1 MGYNMEEIIANK
13 EVLSK
18 LLSGID
24 KLANTVKVTLGPS
37 GNTVIIADEYGK
49 PYATKDGVS
58 VSNYIKLKDPV
69 ENIGVTMIK
78 EVAKKTAEEAGDGTT
93 TSIVLAQALITN
105 GIKFLNDGGTYN
117 DIKEIYST
125 LLPKVLNLIKDAST
139 TITADDIV
147 DVATV
152 SANNDR
158 EIGELIQV
166 AFNHSTVVK
175 VEEGKAIKDSLELI
189 TGVTYPVTY
198 LSKKFIT
205 NEAKNTAEVNDAV
218 VLLLGCKLD
227 KLDNLKKVLTYCNKE
242 EKPLLIITEFI
253 SDDALHMLETNH
265 INNALKILAV
275 KTPGYANYRNEYI
288 KDLSDLTDSI
298 IIDDLSKMVEV
309 ERLGRIKSVTAK
321 SNETVLI
328 PYDDIDIEQ
337 RITNLF
343 TLSKQPNL
351 GGYDKKILL
360 ERIDNLNGKVSI
372 IKVGAKSEIEMK
384 ERYDRIEDAVYAV
397 SSALE
402 EGVLEGGGV
411 ALYKIADTLDIDSS
425 KSLHLILQALRA
437 PNKTINENGAKVNP
451 FVFDDY
457 TVVDPTKVT
466 RCALENAASVA
477 LTILGTKAV
486 VLNEHLW

>member
-1 MGYNMEEIIANK
+1 MEEIIFGK
-13 EVLSK
+13 EVKNK
-18 LLSGID
+18 LLNGID
-24 KLANTVKVTLGPS
+24 KLANTVKVTMGPS

-78 EVAKKTAEEAGDGTT
+78 EVAKKTADEAGDGTT
-93 TSIVLAQALITN
+93 TSIVLAQSLITN
-105 GIKFLNDGGTYN
+105 GIAFLNKGGTYN
-117 DIKEIYST
+117 EIKEVYSK
-125 LLPKVLNLIKDAST
+125 LLPQVLNLIEDVST
-139 TITADDIV
+139 KVTADNVV

-152 SANNDR
+152 SANNDSK
-158 EIGELIQV
+158 IGQLIQV

-175 VEEGKAIKDSLELI
+175 VEEGKDIKDTLELI

-198 LSKKFIT
+198 FSKKFIT
-205 NEAKNTAEVNDAV
+205 NDAKNTAEINDAV

-227 KLDNLKKVLTYCNKE
+227 KLDNLKKVLTHCNTT

-265 INNALKILAV
+265 INNALQILPI
-275 KTPGYANYRNEYI
+275 KTPGYASYRNEYI
-288 KDLSDLTDSI
+288 KDLSELTNSNI
-298 IIDDLSKMVEV
+298 IGNLSKMVEV
-309 ERLGRIKSVTAK
+309 EQLGKIKSVTTK
-321 SNETVLI
+321 PTETVLI
-328 PYDDIDIEQ
+328 PHDDIEIEE

-343 TLSKQPNL
+343 TLSKESEL
-351 GGYDKKILL
+351 SDYDKKILL

-411 ALYKIADTLDIDSS
+411 ALYKIADTLDVDSS
-425 KSLHLILQALRA
+425 KSLYLILQALRA
-437 PNKTINENGAKVNP
+437 PNLTINENGAKVNP
-451 FVFDDY
+451 FIFDDY
-457 TVVDPTKVT
+457 TVVDPAKVT

>member
-1 MGYNMEEIIANK
+1 MEEIISGK
-13 EVLSK
+13 EVRDK

-58 VSNYIKLKDPV
+58 VSNYIKLQDPV

-78 EVAKKTAEEAGDGTT
+78 EVAKKTADEAGDGTT

-117 DIKEIYST
+117 DIKDVYST
-125 LLPKVLNLIKDAST
+125 LLPKVLTLIKEKST
-139 TITADDIV
+139 RISVDNIT

-152 SANNDR
+152 SANNDSK
-158 EIGELIQV
+158 IGELIQV
-166 AFNHSTVVK
+166 AFNHSQVVK
-175 VEEGKAIKDSLELI
+175 VEEGKDIVDSLDLI

-198 LSKKFIT
+198 FSKRFIT
-205 NEAKNTAEVNDAV
+205 NDSKNTAEVKDAL
-218 VLLLGCKLD
+218 VLLLDCKLD
-227 KLDNLKKVLTYCNKE
+227 KLDKLKKVLTYCNE
-242 EKPLLIITEFI
+242 NEKPLLIITEFI

-265 INNALKILAV
+265 INKALQILPI
-275 KTPGYANYRNEYI
+275 KTPGFASYRTEYI
-288 KDLSDLTDSI
+288 KDLSVITESNI
-298 IIDDLSKMVEV
+298 IGDLSKMIEINQ
-309 ERLGRIKSVTAK
+309 LGRIKSVTSK
-321 SNETVLI
+321 PSESVLI
-328 PYDDIDIEQ
+328 PFDDIDIEQ

-343 TLSKQPNL
+343 SLSKDDGL
-351 GGYDKKILL
+351 SDYDKKMLL
-360 ERIDNLNGKVSI
+360 ERINNLNGKVSI

-402 EGVLEGGGV
+402 EGVLQGGGV
-411 ALYKIADTLDIDSS
+411 ALYKIADSLDTKSD
-425 KSLHLILQALRA
+425 KSLRLILNALRA
-437 PNKTINENGAKVNP
+437 PNLTINENGAIINP
-451 FVFDDY
+451 FTFNDY
-457 TVVDPTKVT
+457 KIVDPTKVT

-477 LTILGTKAV
+477 LTILGTKSI

>member
-1 MGYNMEEIIANK
+1 MEEIIANK

-78 EVAKKTAEEAGDGTT
+78 EVAKKTADEAGDGTT
-93 TSIVLAQALITN
+93 TSIVLAQSLITN
-105 GIKFLNDGGTYN
+105 GITFLNDGGTYN
-117 DIKEIYST
+117 EIKEVYSE
-125 LLPKVLNLIKDAST
+125 LLPQVLNLIEGAST
-139 TITADDIV
+139 KVTADNVV

-152 SANNDR
+152 SANNDSK
-158 EIGELIQV
+158 IGELIQV

-198 LSKKFIT
+198 FSKKFIT
-205 NEAKNTAEVNDAV
+205 NDAKNTAEVNNAV

-227 KLDNLKKVLTYCNKE
+227 KLDNLKKVLTHCNKA

-265 INNALKILAV
+265 INNALQILPI
-275 KTPGYANYRNEYI
+275 KTPGYASYRNEYI
-288 KDLSDLTDSI
+288 KDLSELTDSI
-298 IIDDLSKMVEV
+298 IIGDLSKMVEV
-309 ERLGRIKSVTAK
+309 DQLGRIKSVTTK
-321 SNETVLI
+321 STETVLI
-328 PYDDIDIEQ
+328 PHDDIDITE

-343 TLSKQPNL
+343 TLSKEAEL
-351 GGYDKKILL
+351 SDYDKKILL

-457 TVVDPTKVT
+457 TVVDPAKVT